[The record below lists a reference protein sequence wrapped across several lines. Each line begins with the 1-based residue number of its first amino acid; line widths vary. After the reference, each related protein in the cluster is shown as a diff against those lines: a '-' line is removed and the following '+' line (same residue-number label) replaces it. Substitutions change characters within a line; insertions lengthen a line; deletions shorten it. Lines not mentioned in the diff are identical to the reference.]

1 MDILATHNLI
11 FINAKVEWAQVVD
24 AVCHSL
30 FGAVFYAQI
39 ASHPIR
45 QAPAIFSRVAKS
57 VIASYGRIA

>member
-1 MDILATHNLI
+1 MADVLATHSRNS
-11 FINAKVEWAQVVD
+11 INAQVAWPQIVD

-45 QAPAIFSRVAKS
+45 LITAIFSRMAK
-57 VIASYGRIA
+57 ARIF